1 MEPDMPSSSLFG
13 ADDHRALIIVDVQND
28 FTEGGA
34 LEVAGGDEVAYRIG
48 AYVGKNRGR
57 YVLVVTTQDWHIDP
71 KDDHFAKYPAHCVA
85 DSPGAELDPELS
97 RGAGR
102 EFTELVDVQVH
113 KGQYAGDLSGF
124 RGVDESGKPL
134 GKVLGERGVQAVDV
148 CGLAENVCVA
158 ATIRDALGA
167 RLPARLL
174 ADLSRATSVDAAQV
188 TELELASSGADVI
201 ESSAA
206 WP

>member
-1 MEPDMPSSSLFG
+1 MTSSSPHG
-13 ADDHRALIIVDVQND
+13 AVDARALIIVDVQND

-34 LEVAGGDEVAYRIG
+34 LEIAGGDEVAYQIG
-48 AYVGKNRGR
+48 AYLGKTRDR
-57 YVLVVTTQDWHIDP
+57 YALVVTTQDWHIDP
-71 KDDHFAKYPAHCVA
+71 KDDHFTIYPAHCVA
-85 DSPGAELDPELS
+85 ESPGAGLDPELS
-97 RGAGR
+97 RGAGC
-102 EFTELVDVQVH
+102 EITELVDVQVH

-134 GKVLGERGVQAVDV
+134 GKLLGEHAIQAVDV
-148 CGLAENVCVA
+148 CGLAEDVCVA

-174 ADLSRATSVDAAQV
+174 TDLSRATSPGSAKA
-188 TELELASSGADVI
+188 TELDLTSSGAEVI
-201 ESSAA
+201 ESAAA